1 MNHKC
6 DGADLDS
13 LHV

>member
-6 DGADLDS
+6 DRADLDS